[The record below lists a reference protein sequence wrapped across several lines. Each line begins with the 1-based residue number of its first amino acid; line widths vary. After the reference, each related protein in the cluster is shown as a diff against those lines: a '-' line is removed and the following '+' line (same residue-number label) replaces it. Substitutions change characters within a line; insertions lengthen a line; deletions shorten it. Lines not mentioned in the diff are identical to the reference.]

1 MYLAEFI
8 GTFVLIFLIL
18 FINSTSNLS
27 DVQNAICIGIAVTFS
42 ILLCKL
48 LHYNAQSHFN
58 PVVSTVSY
66 INCEIKMKTCVVFIL
81 LQVLAALLAFGLFK
95 KIQENNILFLNKFI
109 SYI

>member
-1 MYLAEFI
+1 MYLAEFT

-18 FINSTSNLS
+18 FINSISNLS

-66 INCEIKMKTCVVFIL
+66 INYEIKMKTCVVFIL
-81 LQVLAALLAFGLFK
+81 LQVFAALLSYGLFTTLK
-95 KIQENNILFLNKFI
+95 KNKIL
-109 SYI
+109 